1 MQALNDRTGELLA
14 VKLVREDPAKDSAT
28 GGEQAARR
36 EGLRLCLATRHPN
49 LVRCIRTTSEYKEMR
64 GRTKYKDRG
73 NSFQLSILKG
83 ANRTCTPL
91 FLRHN
96 MSNLYIMYIPDI
108 QVPRAGAPGGA
119 AVLADGAVRRRLRR
133 DAPTQLRPTPLEY
146 RRAVHTTKN
155 VDHFVCFERRQ

>member
-1 MQALNDRTGELLA
+1 
-14 VKLVREDPAKDSAT
+14 
-28 GGEQAARR
+28 
-36 EGLRLCLATRHPN
+36 
-49 LVRCIRTTSEYKEMR
+49 
-64 GRTKYKDRG
+64 
-73 NSFQLSILKG
+73 
-83 ANRTCTPL
+83 
-91 FLRHN
+91 
-96 MSNLYIMYIPDI
+96 MYIPDI